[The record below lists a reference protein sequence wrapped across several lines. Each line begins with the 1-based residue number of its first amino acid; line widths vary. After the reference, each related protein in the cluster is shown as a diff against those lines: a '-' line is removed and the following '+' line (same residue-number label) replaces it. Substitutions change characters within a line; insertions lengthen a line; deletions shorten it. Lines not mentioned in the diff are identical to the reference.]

1 MWHPP
6 PNKEEIPFPF
16 KQSDFSEKLIKN
28 KILSRNLQII
38 KVLRTN
44 ETFKLCQWQDPKRN
58 YKKGFTF

>member
-1 MWHPP
+1 MCCTPP

-16 KQSDFSEKLIKN
+16 KQSDFRKSFIKD

-44 ETFKLCQWQDPKRN
+44 ETFKLCQL
-58 YKKGFTF
+58 